1 LGWDLPR
8 YIILFIEFQLGCFQL
23 KKTIYDFFI
32 PSALFRCPAMTEL
45 NFQELAKQGNPQGIA
60 SWLNSQLQSEGITAS
75 ANLDGDCLDVI
86 LEAEQVPIED
96 TLVNFVRTELTN
108 LQPDSIRK
116 VKVEGRESGQIAAA
130 WSQEFSL
137 ENSNFEP
144 QSFGVESVPNTAV
157 ANMDDSTEMESN
169 IDEEKPPEL
178 AAFENRLRST
188 FIVVG
193 LVTGILAIAV
203 VAFVGKIVNQPA
215 ATAGKNLDETANLAS
230 APDTAPDTFRE
241 AVNSAVKAAELG
253 RAAKTKEDWTTV
265 TDRWQEAVSLMRRVP
280 QSSPNHQLAQTKVL
294 EYQKYLLYAQEA
306 AVNPPGPTPTPATA
320 EKAPSEKATP
330 KKANSLKETSEKA
343 TPKKSRSEK
352 KASEKATSKK
362 SPSDQAEPEKK
373 APSR

>member
-1 LGWDLPR
+1 
-8 YIILFIEFQLGCFQL
+8 
-23 KKTIYDFFI
+23 
-32 PSALFRCPAMTEL
+32 MTEL
-45 NFQELAKQGNPQGIA
+45 NFQELAKQGNLATGIA

-96 TLVNFVRTELTN
+96 TVVDFVRTELTN
-108 LQPDSIRK
+108 LQPDSIHK

-144 QSFGVESVPNTAV
+144 QSFAGESAPNTAV
-157 ANMDDSTEMESN
+157 ANMDDRTEMESN
-169 IDEEKPPEL
+169 IEEDKPPEL

-193 LVTGILAIAV
+193 LVTGMLAIAV
-203 VAFVGKIVNQPA
+203 VAFVGKILNQPA
-215 ATAGKNLDETANLAS
+215 ATAGNNPDETANLA
-230 APDTAPDTFRE
+230 TAPDTFRE
-241 AVNSAVKAAELG
+241 AVNSALKAAELG
-253 RAAKTKEDWTTV
+253 RSAKTKEDWTIV

-280 QSSPNHQLAQTKVL
+280 VSSPNHQLAQAKVI

-306 AVNPPGPTPTPATA
+306 AVNPPPPTPTPAPA
-320 EKAPSEKATP
+320 EKSPSEKATT
-330 KKANSLKETSEKA
+330 KKSNSEKRA
-343 TPKKSRSEK
+343 SEKENSKKSRTDK
-352 KASEKATSKK
+352 
-362 SPSDQAEPEKK
+362 AEPEKK

>member
-1 LGWDLPR
+1 
-8 YIILFIEFQLGCFQL
+8 
-23 KKTIYDFFI
+23 
-32 PSALFRCPAMTEL
+32 MTEL
-45 NFQELAKQGNPQGIA
+45 NFQELAKQGNLATGIA

-75 ANLDGDCLDVI
+75 ANLDGDCLDII
-86 LEAEQVPIED
+86 LEAEQVLRED
-96 TLVNFVRTELTN
+96 TLVDFVRTELTN
-108 LQPDSIRK
+108 LQPPDSIRK
-116 VKVEGRESGQIAAA
+116 VKVQGRESGQIAA

-144 QSFGVESVPNTAV
+144 QSFGGESAPNTAV
-157 ANMDDSTEMESN
+157 ANMEDRTEMESN
-169 IDEEKPPEL
+169 IEEEKPREQ

-193 LVTGILAIAV
+193 LVTGMLAIAV
-203 VAFVGKIVNQPA
+203 VAFVGKIVNQQA
-215 ATAGKNLDETANLAS
+215 ATAGKNLDETANLAT

-253 RAAKTKEDWTTV
+253 RSAKTKEDWATV

-280 QSSPNHQLAQTKVL
+280 PSSPNHQLAQTKVL

-320 EKAPSEKATP
+320 EKAPSDKATP
-330 KKANSLKETSEKA
+330 KKSNSPKETSEKA
-343 TPKKSRSEK
+343 TPKKSNAEK
-352 KASEKATSKK
+352 RASEKATSKK

>member
-1 LGWDLPR
+1 
-8 YIILFIEFQLGCFQL
+8 
-23 KKTIYDFFI
+23 
-32 PSALFRCPAMTEL
+32 MTEL
-45 NFQELAKQGNPQGIA
+45 NFQELAKQGNLATGIA

-96 TLVNFVRTELTN
+96 RLVDFVRTELTN

-144 QSFGVESVPNTAV
+144 HSFGGESAPNTAV
-157 ANMDDSTEMESN
+157 ANMDDRTEMESN
-169 IDEEKPPEL
+169 IEEEKPPEL

-193 LVTGILAIAV
+193 LVTGMLAIAV

-215 ATAGKNLDETANLAS
+215 ATAGKNLDETANLAT
-230 APDTAPDTFRE
+230 APDTGPDTFRE

-253 RAAKTKEDWTTV
+253 RSAKTKEDWATV

-280 QSSPNHQLAQTKVL
+280 PSSPNHQLAQTKVL

-306 AVNPPGPTPTPATA
+306 AVNPPLPTPTPATA
-320 EKAPSEKATP
+320 EKAPSDKATP
-330 KKANSLKETSEKA
+330 KKSNSQKETSEKA
-343 TPKKSRSEK
+343 TPKKSNSEK
-352 KASEKATSKK
+352 RASEKATSKK

>member
-1 LGWDLPR
+1 
-8 YIILFIEFQLGCFQL
+8 
-23 KKTIYDFFI
+23 
-32 PSALFRCPAMTEL
+32 MTEL
-45 NFQELAKQGNPQGIA
+45 NFQELAKQGNLATAIA

-75 ANLDGDCLDVI
+75 ANLDGDCLDII
-86 LEAEQVPIED
+86 LEAEQVLRED
-96 TLVNFVRTELTN
+96 TLVDFVRTELTN

-116 VKVEGRESGQIAAA
+116 VKVQGRESGQIAAA

-144 QSFGVESVPNTAV
+144 HSLGGESAPNTAV
-157 ANMDDSTEMESN
+157 ANMDDRTEMESN
-169 IDEEKPPEL
+169 IEEEKPPEM

-193 LVTGILAIAV
+193 LVTGMLAIAV

-215 ATAGKNLDETANLAS
+215 ATAGKNPDETANLAT

-280 QSSPNHQLAQTKVL
+280 PSSPNHQLAQTKVL

-306 AVNPPGPTPTPATA
+306 AVNPPEPTPTPATA
-320 EKAPSEKATP
+320 DKAPSEKATP
-330 KKANSLKETSEKA
+330 KKPNSPKETSEKA
-343 TPKKSRSEK
+343 TPKKSNSEK
-352 KASEKATSKK
+352 RASEKATSKK

>member
-1 LGWDLPR
+1 
-8 YIILFIEFQLGCFQL
+8 
-23 KKTIYDFFI
+23 
-32 PSALFRCPAMTEL
+32 MTEL
-45 NFQELAKQGNPQGIA
+45 NFQELAKQGNLATGIA

-96 TLVNFVRTELTN
+96 TVVDFVRTELTN

-137 ENSNFEP
+137 ENSHFEP
-144 QSFGVESVPNTAV
+144 QSFAGESAPNTAV
-157 ANMDDSTEMESN
+157 ANMDDRTEMESN
-169 IDEEKPPEL
+169 IEEEKPPEL

-193 LVTGILAIAV
+193 LVTGMLAIAV

-215 ATAGKNLDETANLAS
+215 ATAGKNLDETANLAT

-241 AVNSAVKAAELG
+241 AVNSAVKATELG
-253 RAAKTKEDWTTV
+253 RLAKTKEDWTTV

-280 QSSPNHQLAQTKVL
+280 ESSPNHQLAQTKVL

-330 KKANSLKETSEKA
+330 KKSNSPKETSEKA
-343 TPKKSRSEK
+343 TPKKSNSEK
-352 KASEKATSKK
+352 RASEKATSKK
-362 SPSDQAEPEKK
+362 SPSDNAEPEKK

>member
-1 LGWDLPR
+1 
-8 YIILFIEFQLGCFQL
+8 
-23 KKTIYDFFI
+23 
-32 PSALFRCPAMTEL
+32 MTEL
-45 NFQELAKQGNPQGIA
+45 NFQELAKQGNLATGIA

-75 ANLDGDCLDVI
+75 ANLDGDCLDII
-86 LEAEQVPIED
+86 LEAEQVLRED
-96 TLVNFVRTELTN
+96 TLVDFVRTELTN

-144 QSFGVESVPNTAV
+144 HSFGGESAPNTAV
-157 ANMDDSTEMESN
+157 ANMDDRTEMESN
-169 IDEEKPPEL
+169 IEEEKPPEQ
-178 AAFENRLRST
+178 AAFEKRLRST

-193 LVTGILAIAV
+193 LVTGMLAIAV

-215 ATAGKNLDETANLAS
+215 ATAGKNLDETANLAT

-241 AVNSAVKAAELG
+241 AVSSAVKATELG
-253 RAAKTKEDWTTV
+253 RSAKTQEDWATV

-320 EKAPSEKATP
+320 EKAPSDKATP
-330 KKANSLKETSEKA
+330 KKSNSPKETSEKA
-343 TPKKSRSEK
+343 TPKKSNSEK
-352 KASEKATSKK
+352 RASEKATSKK
-362 SPSDQAEPEKK
+362 SPSDQAEPDKK

>member
-1 LGWDLPR
+1 
-8 YIILFIEFQLGCFQL
+8 
-23 KKTIYDFFI
+23 
-32 PSALFRCPAMTEL
+32 MTEL
-45 NFQELAKQGNPQGIA
+45 NFQELAKQGNLATAIA

-86 LEAEQVPIED
+86 LEAEQVLRED
-96 TLVNFVRTELTN
+96 TLVDSVRTELTN

-144 QSFGVESVPNTAV
+144 HSFGEESAPNTAV
-157 ANMDDSTEMESN
+157 ANMDDRTEMESN
-169 IDEEKPPEL
+169 IEEEKPPEM

-193 LVTGILAIAV
+193 LVTGMLAIAV

-215 ATAGKNLDETANLAS
+215 ATAGKNLDETANLA
-230 APDTAPDTFRE
+230 TAPDTFRE
-241 AVNSAVKAAELG
+241 AVNSAVKASELG
-253 RAAKTKEDWTTV
+253 RSAKTKEDWATV

-280 QSSPNHQLAQTKVL
+280 ESSPNHQLAQTKVL

-320 EKAPSEKATP
+320 EKAPSDKATP
-330 KKANSLKETSEKA
+330 KKSNSPKETSEKA
-343 TPKKSRSEK
+343 TPKKSNSEK
-352 KASEKATSKK
+352 RASEKATSKK

-373 APSR
+373 SPSR

>member
-1 LGWDLPR
+1 
-8 YIILFIEFQLGCFQL
+8 
-23 KKTIYDFFI
+23 
-32 PSALFRCPAMTEL
+32 MTEL
-45 NFQELAKQGNPQGIA
+45 NFQELAKQGNPQAIA

-86 LEAEQVPIED
+86 LEAEQVLRED
-96 TLVNFVRTELTN
+96 TLVDFVRTELTN

-116 VKVEGRESGQIAAA
+116 VKVQGRESGQIAAA

-137 ENSNFEP
+137 ENSNFQP
-144 QSFGVESVPNTAV
+144 HSFGGESAPNTAV
-157 ANMDDSTEMESN
+157 ANMDDRTEMESN

-193 LVTGILAIAV
+193 LVTGMLAIAV

-215 ATAGKNLDETANLAS
+215 ATAGKNLDETANLA
-230 APDTAPDTFRE
+230 TAPDTFRE
-241 AVNSAVKAAELG
+241 AVNSAVKAGELG
-253 RAAKTKEDWTTV
+253 QSAKTKEDWAIV

-280 QSSPNHQLAQTKVL
+280 QSSPNHQLAQAKVL
-294 EYQKYLLYAQEA
+294 EYQKYLLYAQESA
-306 AVNPPGPTPTPATA
+306 ANPPLPAPTPATA

-330 KKANSLKETSEKA
+330 KKSNSPKETSEKA
-343 TPKKSRSEK
+343 TPKKSSSEK
-352 KASEKATSKK
+352 RASEKATSKK

>member
-1 LGWDLPR
+1 
-8 YIILFIEFQLGCFQL
+8 
-23 KKTIYDFFI
+23 
-32 PSALFRCPAMTEL
+32 MTEL
-45 NFQELAKQGNPQGIA
+45 NFQELAKQGNLATAIA

-96 TLVNFVRTELTN
+96 TLVDFVRTELTN

-116 VKVEGRESGQIAAA
+116 VKVQGRESGQIAAA

-144 QSFGVESVPNTAV
+144 HSFGGESAPNTAV
-157 ANMDDSTEMESN
+157 ANMDDRTEMESN
-169 IDEEKPPEL
+169 IEEEKPPEM

-193 LVTGILAIAV
+193 LVTGMLAIAV

-253 RAAKTKEDWTTV
+253 RSAKTKEDWATV

-330 KKANSLKETSEKA
+330 KKSNSPKETSEKA
-343 TPKKSRSEK
+343 TPKKSNSEK
-352 KASEKATSKK
+352 RASEKATSKK

>member
-1 LGWDLPR
+1 
-8 YIILFIEFQLGCFQL
+8 
-23 KKTIYDFFI
+23 
-32 PSALFRCPAMTEL
+32 MTEL
-45 NFQELAKQGNPQGIA
+45 NFQELAKQGNPEAIA

-96 TLVNFVRTELTN
+96 TVVDFVRTELTN

-144 QSFGVESVPNTAV
+144 DSFGGESAPNTAV
-157 ANMDDSTEMESN
+157 ANMDDRTEMESN
-169 IDEEKPPEL
+169 IEEEKPPEL

-193 LVTGILAIAV
+193 LVTGMLAIAV

-215 ATAGKNLDETANLAS
+215 ATAGKNLDETANLA
-230 APDTAPDTFRE
+230 TAPDTFRE
-241 AVNSAVKAAELG
+241 AVNSAVKASELG
-253 RAAKTKEDWTTV
+253 RLAKTQEDWATV

-280 QSSPNHQLAQTKVL
+280 ESSPNHQLAQTKVL
-294 EYQKYLLYAQEA
+294 EYQKYLLYAQGA

-330 KKANSLKETSEKA
+330 KKSNSQKETSEKA
-343 TPKKSRSEK
+343 TPKKSNSEK
-352 KASEKATSKK
+352 RASEKATSKK
-362 SPSDQAEPEKK
+362 SSSDQAEPEKK

>member
-1 LGWDLPR
+1 
-8 YIILFIEFQLGCFQL
+8 
-23 KKTIYDFFI
+23 
-32 PSALFRCPAMTEL
+32 MTEL
-45 NFQELAKQGNPQGIA
+45 NFQELAKQGNPQGLA

-75 ANLDGDCLDVI
+75 ANLDGDCLDII
-86 LEAEQVPIED
+86 LEAEQVLRED
-96 TLVNFVRTELTN
+96 TLVDFVRTELTN

-116 VKVEGRESGQIAAA
+116 VKVQGRESGQIAAA

-144 QSFGVESVPNTAV
+144 QSFGAESAPNTAV
-157 ANMDDSTEMESN
+157 ANMDDRTEMESN
-169 IDEEKPPEL
+169 IEEEKPPEM

-193 LVTGILAIAV
+193 LVTGMLAIAV

-215 ATAGKNLDETANLAS
+215 ATAGKNLDETANLAT

-253 RAAKTKEDWTTV
+253 RSAKTKEDWATV

-280 QSSPNHQLAQTKVL
+280 PSSPNHQLAQTKVL
-294 EYQKYLLYAQEA
+294 EYQKYLVYAQES

-320 EKAPSEKATP
+320 EKAPSDKATP
-330 KKANSLKETSEKA
+330 KKSNSQKETSEKA
-343 TPKKSRSEK
+343 TAKKSNSEK
-352 KASEKATSKK
+352 RASDKATSKK
-362 SPSDQAEPEKK
+362 SPSDNAEPEKK